1 MFRACVI
8 AACVVAAGCRSVDQG
23 TGLVQAE
30 PPDAGNPEVEALR
43 PKLEK
48 LSAQTAQVVQ
58 RSDEAL
64 WAHWTQ
70 GATLDVS
77 GPDGG
82 VTLTRDSLALVRRAR
97 ELKAV
102 DPRIARHLEY
112 FIVGDL
118 LARGVA
124 DENTM
129 IANLEASLTCTVD
142 TKEQRWR
149 ELSRQLVN
157 EKSAVKRKAL
167 WSACLAP
174 AEQLDAAF
182 NKRDAKVKAV
192 LASLEVTSALDFA
205 TESRE
210 LDLDALAKV
219 STRLLDETDAL
230 WHETLRELS
239 DNELK
244 LPLEAITRADLPRL
258 LKVPVVVDNAFPK
271 AQVASRA
278 VQTLGTLGLYGR
290 PGLTLDLAEA
300 AKKNP
305 LPLTVAPRSNDVR
318 VSFRPLGG
326 LRDQALVLSELG
338 TALALLSSKTG
349 HFETT
354 RLGDPAITQLSGALF
369 ATLLTEDEW
378 LDEMKV
384 PGRAAVRAA
393 AVAQH
398 LFALRRAAGTV
409 LARLE
414 LTDVPDATARA
425 RFVAIM
431 TRALGVKMTPED
443 GVRMRLETDDF
454 LRSATALRSMLLAA
468 TLREQLGPRWWRKAE
483 SGQALLNL
491 WAKGTALPAE
501 TTVGPLMLGLT
512 ATVPLKAEV
521 ASDAGVG
528 APAVAPKL
536 KTESDGGS

>member
-1 MFRACVI
+1 MFRACV
-8 AACVVAAGCRSVDQG
+8 VATCCALAGCRSVDQG
-23 TGLVQAE
+23 NDLAQSQAL
-30 PPDAGNPEVEALR
+30 DAGNPEVEALR
-43 PKLEK
+43 PKLERI
-48 LSAQTAQVVQ
+48 SAQAEQLIQ

-64 WAHWTQ
+64 WSHWTQ

-77 GPDGG
+77 GQDGG
-82 VTLTRDSLALVRRAR
+82 VWLTHDALNLVRRAR
-97 ELKAV
+97 EINAA
-102 DPRIARHLEY
+102 DPRVARHLEY

-124 DENTM
+124 EENTT
-129 IANLEASLTCTVD
+129 IANLEASLICTVD
-142 TKEQRWR
+142 TKEQHWR
-149 ELSRQLVN
+149 ELTRQLVN

-167 WSACLAP
+167 WAACLVP
-174 AEQLDAAF
+174 AEQLDAALG
-182 NKRDAKVKAV
+182 KRDAKVKDV

-219 STRLLDETDAL
+219 SSRLLEHTDEL
-230 WHETLRELS
+230 WRATLKELS

-258 LKVPVVVDNAFPK
+258 LKVPQNVDAAFPK
-271 AQVASRA
+271 AQVAARA

-305 LPLTVAPRSNDVR
+305 LPLTVAPRGNDVR

-326 LRDQALVLSELG
+326 LKDQALLLSELG

-349 HFETT
+349 HFETS
-354 RLGDPAITQLSGALF
+354 RLGDPAITQLGGALF

-378 LDEMKV
+378 LAEMKV
-384 PGRAAVRAA
+384 NDRSAVRAA
-393 AVAQH
+393 AKAQQ

-414 LTDVPDATARA
+414 LTDMPDAAARA

-431 TRALGVKMTPED
+431 THALGVKMTPED

-454 LRSATALRSMLLAA
+454 LRSATMLRSMLLAA
-468 TLREQLGPRWWRKAE
+468 TLRERLGPGWWRRPEA
-483 SGQALLNL
+483 GQALLNL

-501 TTVGPLMLGLT
+501 TTAGSLMQGLS
-512 ATVPLKAEV
+512 ATVPELPQV
-521 ASDAGVG
+521 ADAGV
-528 APAVAPKL
+528 PAVAPPAL
-536 KTESDGGS
+536 ARDAGTP